1 MDKQLNFLFILA
13 TAGISSFLMCLLILV
28 TQPLHARFSMDS
40 DLVGIQKF
48 HLQPV
53 PRIGGV
59 AIVVG
64 MLAVPL
70 AIHLFRRDVILDP
83 YARPMLFAIVA
94 GMPAFLA
101 GLVEDITKTVSVRA
115 RLIATFF
122 SALLGAWLLDASLNR
137 VDVIGL
143 DTLLQFAPFS
153 LVVTAIAVGG
163 VANSVNIIDGF
174 NGIASGSMIV
184 FLAGIAALAHQA
196 HDPLVLQLSLI
207 GIGAALG
214 ILALN
219 FPTGRIFIGDG
230 GAYLLGFWLAEM
242 AVLLVM
248 RNAHITPWQLLAICA
263 YPVSEVLFSMYRRRI
278 IRKSAPGAPDRL
290 HLHTLLYRRFICQ
303 RLSAHTT
310 RRGWVRNAA
319 VACFL
324 LPWMA
329 FATTISVV
337 YGNTLP
343 KAFLITAL
351 QVFAYLAVYGR
362 LVRGH
367 WCFRPLVLLGLRRQT
382 RERPV

>member
-1 MDKQLNFLFILA
+1 MDTQLNFLFILA
-13 TAGISSFLMCLLILV
+13 TAGISSFLMCLLLLV

-40 DLVGIQKF
+40 DLVGIQKI

-53 PRIGGV
+53 PRIGGI
-59 AIVVG
+59 AIVSG

-70 AIHLFRRDVILDP
+70 AIYLFHRDVALHS
-83 YARPMLFAIVA
+83 YARPMLFAILA
-94 GMPAFLA
+94 GMPAFIA

-122 SALLGAWLLDASLNR
+122 SALLGAWMLGASLSR

-143 DTLLQFAPFS
+143 DTLLQFTPFS

-184 FLAGIAALAHQA
+184 FLAGIAVLAHQA

-242 AVLLVM
+242 AVLLVA

-303 RLSAHTT
+303 RLPARTT
-310 RRGWVRNAA
+310 RRAWVRNAA

-367 WCFRPLVLLGLRRQT
+367 WCLRPLVLLGLRRQT

>member
-1 MDKQLNFLFILA
+1 MDTQFHIFSA
-13 TAGISSFLMCLLILV
+13 MTTAGMISFLICLVILM

-40 DLVGIQKF
+40 DLTGIQKF
-48 HLQPV
+48 HSRPV

-59 AIVVG
+59 AVIAG
-64 MLAVPL
+64 LLAVPVS
-70 AIHLFRRDVILDP
+70 IYLFRKDPALAP
-83 YARPMLFAIVA
+83 YAKPMLFAILAAGPAFVA
-94 GMPAFLA
+94 GLA
-101 GLVEDITKTVSVRA
+101 EDLTKTVSVRA

-122 SALLGAWLLDASLNR
+122 SALLGAWLLGASLSR

-143 DTLLQFAPFS
+143 DFLLQFAPFS
-153 LVVTAIAVGG
+153 LVVTAVAVGG

-174 NGIASGSMIV
+174 NGIASGTVIV
-184 FLAGIAALAHQA
+184 LLGGIAFLAHQA
-196 HDPLVLQLSLI
+196 NDPVVFHLSLM

-219 FPTGRIFIGDG
+219 FPTGRLFIGDG

-242 AVLLVM
+242 AVLLVA
-248 RNAHITPWQLLAICA
+248 RNAHITAWQMLAICA

-290 HLHTLLYRRFICQ
+290 HLHTLLYRRFICH
-303 RLSAHTT
+303 RLPAHTASHP
-310 RRGWVRNAA
+310 WVRNAA
-319 VACFL
+319 VACL
-324 LPWMA
+324 LVPWLSI
-329 FATTISVV
+329 ATTVSVV
-337 YGNTLP
+337 YGKTIP
-343 KAFLITAL
+343 SAFLITFL

-367 WCFRPLVLLGLRRQT
+367 WCFRPMVLLGLRRQT